1 VLREPLMKNL
11 YTLLV
16 VVFTA
21 LVIIFVFQNTE
32 TVTVRFLT
40 ASASLPRSLLL
51 VMVYVLGMF
60 TGGYVMNL
68 IRKWMR
74 GARKGTTRPGPSG

>member
-1 VLREPLMKNL
+1 MKNL
-11 YTLLV
+11 YTTLV
-16 VVFTA
+16 ILFTA

-40 ASASLPRSLLL
+40 ASISLPRSLML

-74 GARKGTTRPGPSG
+74 GARKGTTRAQ

>member
-1 VLREPLMKNL
+1 MKNL
-11 YTLLV
+11 YTALV
-16 VVFTA
+16 VLFTV

-40 ASASLPRSLLL
+40 ASVSMPRSLML

-68 IRKWMR
+68 IRRGMR
-74 GARKGTTRPGPSG
+74 GARRGSTRRQ

>member
-1 VLREPLMKNL
+1 MKNL
-11 YTLLV
+11 YTALAVL
-16 VVFTA
+16 FTA

-40 ASASLPRSLLL
+40 ASVSLPRSLML
-51 VMVYVLGMF
+51 VMVYALGMF

-68 IRKWMR
+68 VRRWMR
-74 GARKGTTRPGPSG
+74 GARKGSTHRQ

>member
-1 VLREPLMKNL
+1 MKNL
-11 YTLLV
+11 YTTLV
-16 VVFTA
+16 VIFTV
-21 LVIIFVFQNTE
+21 LVAIFVFQNAE

-40 ASASLPRSLLL
+40 ASVSLPRSLML

-68 IRKWMR
+68 VRGWMR
-74 GARKGTTRPGPSG
+74 GARKGTTRPGQPR

>member
-1 VLREPLMKNL
+1 MKNL
-11 YTLLV
+11 YATLV
-16 VVFTA
+16 VLFTI

-40 ASASLPRSLLL
+40 ASISLPRSLML

-60 TGGYVMNL
+60 TGGYAMNL

-74 GARKGTTRPGPSG
+74 GARKGSTSNR